1 MNGNIKNSG
10 EFCSANNWRVFEVEK
25 IYRTRVLRKVDYRWK
40 NQLKNDDKSKKNQ
53 KKSSRKIDQIQILQ
67 TRYRCIYL
75 LNQTAYKKGIKPS
88 QFFCCEKKITF
99 KHATFT

>member
-53 KKSSRKIDQIQILQ
+53 KKVPEKSIKFKFYKPDIAVF
-67 TRYRCIYL
+67 IYL
-75 LNQTAYKKGIKPS
+75 IKPHIKKG
-88 QFFCCEKKITF
+88 
-99 KHATFT
+99 